1 MVSGSSEAAKRNV
14 IGAERIDVLGNRG
27 AVWAPV
33 AEVVEAV
40 ETELDVLVATVEE
53 RVLARR
59 RAPKGEPLAAALHD
73 ALRRG
78 VSAAARDALARLRSE
93 AELPQELLPD
103 LIELARVCAG
113 LRCELGGLT
122 DAWLVAEEVFWDRF
136 QVAAERALA
145 DTALCW
151 DVMKAARMRLRG
163 HPARLSRLF
172 RRAYARE
179 FARIVGL
186 SEDARRGAVLRALD
200 GESVDADELG
210 YDLAGHHIAFVADAA
225 PWVEAMA
232 RRTKRQLLRVQ
243 APNGGIWGWLGGQ
256 TRMSEGELDAMVASP
271 GSSDVR
277 VALGEPAEGIAGFAV
292 SHQQALEARAVADA
306 AGQRAVRFADL
317 RLLIA
322 VLRDGEL
329 AKGFIER
336 ELGELDRPDERMRE
350 LRETLRAY
358 LEHSQSVSA
367 AAALRQRDRKTIER
381 QLRSAERLMHH
392 RVSDRSDEVLVALR
406 VAEILRN
413 GDADGL
419 TASASPKT

>member
-1 MVSGSSEAAKRNV
+1 V

-27 AVWAPV
+27 AVWTPV
-33 AEVVEAV
+33 AKVVEAV
-40 ETELDVLVATVEE
+40 ETELDALVASVED
-53 RVLARR
+53 RVLARM
-59 RAPKGEPLAAALHD
+59 RAANGEPSAAALHE

-78 VSAAARDALARLRSE
+78 VSAAARDALARVRAE

-103 LIELARVCAG
+103 LIELARICAG
-113 LRCELGGLT
+113 LRCELRGLA

-136 QVAAERALA
+136 QVAAERTLA

-151 DVMKAARMRLRG
+151 DVVKAARARLRG
-163 HPARLSRLF
+163 HPARLSGLF
-172 RRAYARE
+172 HRAYARE
-179 FARIVGL
+179 SARVTGL
-186 SEDARRGAVLRALD
+186 NEDSRRGAVLRALD
-200 GESVDADELG
+200 GEWVDAGELG
-210 YDLAGHHIAFVADAA
+210 YDLTGHHIALVADAS
-225 PWVEAMA
+225 PSVDAMA

-243 APNGGIWGWLGGQ
+243 VPDGGIWGWLGGR
-256 TRMSEGELDAMVASP
+256 TRISEGELDDMVASP

-292 SHQQALEARAVADA
+292 SHHQALEARAVADA
-306 AGQRAVRFADL
+306 DGQRAVRFADF

-329 AKGFIER
+329 ARGFVER

-358 LEHSQSVSA
+358 LEHGQSVSA
-367 AAALRQRDRKTIER
+367 AAALRRRDRKTIER

-392 RVSDRSDEVLVALR
+392 RVSDRSEEVLVALR
-406 VAEILRN
+406 VAEIVRN
-413 GDADGL
+413 GN
-419 TASASPKT
+419 

>member
-1 MVSGSSEAAKRNV
+1 MSGSSEPARRNV
-14 IGAERIDVLGNRG
+14 IGAERIDVRGNRG

-40 ETELDVLVATVEE
+40 ETELDLLVAGVED
-53 RVLARR
+53 RVLARM
-59 RAPKGEPLAAALHD
+59 RAANSEPSPASLHE

-103 LIELARVCAG
+103 LIELARVCARS
-113 LRCELGGLT
+113 RCELGGLA
-122 DAWLVAEEVFWDRF
+122 DAWLVGEEVFWDRF
-136 QVAAERALA
+136 HVAAERTLA

-151 DVMKAARMRLRG
+151 DVIKVARMRLKG

-179 FARIVGL
+179 SARIAGL
-186 SEDARRGAVLRALD
+186 NEDPRPGAVLRALD
-200 GESVDADELG
+200 GEWVDAGELG
-210 YDLAGHHIAFVADAA
+210 YDLAGHHIALVADAS
-225 PWVEAMA
+225 PVVDAMA

-243 APNGGIWGWLGGQ
+243 APDGRIWGWLGGR
-256 TRMSEGELDAMVASP
+256 TRISEGELDAMVASP

-277 VALGEPAEGIAGFAV
+277 VALGEPAEGIEGFAA
-292 SHQQALEARAVADA
+292 SHQQALEASAVADA
-306 AGQRAVRFADL
+306 ASQRAVRFADL
-317 RLLIA
+317 RLVIA

-367 AAALRQRDRKTIER
+367 AAARRGRDRKTIER
-381 QLRSAERLMHH
+381 QLRAAERLMHH
-392 RVSDRSDEVLVALR
+392 RASDRSEEVLVALR

-413 GDADGL
+413 GD
-419 TASASPKT
+419 